1 MSKKTIYFLCTGN
14 SCRSQMA
21 EGWAKKHLGDE
32 WEVKSA
38 GIEAHGLNPNAVKAM
53 SEAGVDI
60 SKQTSDIIDPEIL
73 NNANLVVTLCGDAAD
88 KCPMTPPHVKR
99 EHWGFDDPA
108 KARRNRGRKVGYSS
122 NVFVMR
128 LVKESNA
135 LRRRENK
142 TDNRITKRFSSW
154 FSLNE

>member
-21 EGWAKKHLGDE
+21 EGWAKKYLGND
-32 WEVKSA
+32 WNVYSA

-53 SEAGVDI
+53 KEANIDI
-60 SKQTSDIIDPEIL
+60 STQTSDIIDPEIL
-73 NNANLVVTLCGDAAD
+73 NNADLVVTLCSDAAD

-108 KARRNRGRKVGYSS
+108 G
-122 NVFVMR
+122 
-128 LVKESNA
+128 KEWSEFQ
-135 LRRRENK
+135 RVRDEISE
-142 TDNRITKRFSSW
+142 RIKQFSVTGK
-154 FSLNE
+154 